1 MLYADAHYCKT
12 GHILMYVIKFQAEE
26 NERNRIENEKETER
40 RKATEDLE
48 RWKEEQRQNA
58 EQVFN
63 PF

>member
-1 MLYADAHYCKT
+1 
-12 GHILMYVIKFQAEE
+12 MYIIKFQAEE

-58 EQVFN
+58 EQVIN